1 MKKKQGKFSQNPVDR
16 KHAVETLGILV
27 LAVIVYIISSK
38 YDLLESIVRF
48 SGQHEDWEIDELIT
62 VAIFLAFAL
71 LFLSVRRWLELKK
84 ASARLRT
91 QNRQL
96 EKALSEIKSLR
107 GILPICAGCKRI
119 RDDAGYWQQVE
130 QYVQEHSE
138 AEFSHSICP
147 DCMKKLYP
155 GYQIDEEPQKP

>member
-1 MKKKQGKFSQNPVDR
+1 MKNNQRKVSGNTTDL
-16 KHAVETLGILV
+16 KHAAETLVILV
-27 LAVIVYIISSK
+27 LALLVYLFSSK
-38 YDLLESIVRF
+38 YDLLESLVRF

-71 LFLSVRRWLELKK
+71 LFLSIRRWLELKK
-84 ASARLRT
+84 AGARLHI
-91 QNRQL
+91 QNRNL

-155 GYQIDEEPQKP
+155 GYQTDEEPKEP

>member
-1 MKKKQGKFSQNPVDR
+1 MKKRQGKVSENAVAL
-16 KHAVETLGILV
+16 KHAAEILGIMI
-27 LAVIVYIISSK
+27 LAVITYLISSK
-38 YDLLESIVRF
+38 NDLLESIVRF
-48 SGQHEDWEIDELIT
+48 SGQHEDWEIDEFIT

-84 ASARLRT
+84 AGARLRL
-91 QNRQL
+91 QNREL
-96 EKALSEIKSLR
+96 ERALSEIKSLR

-155 GYQIDEEPQKP
+155 GYQTDEEPKEP